1 MADFSI
7 DQIDSVHESCEM
19 HTIELLSENTNTG
32 VHSYSLFNSLNEGI
46 IFHTNKEKLFLTREK
61 YYNAIISVTIFNE
74 DIKSLEY
81 TLSGIFAN
89 RTFKSYRSQV
99 LMKTLLIII
108 SDGYKHLSES
118 IKAKL
123 ES

>member
-61 YYNAIISVTIFNE
+61 
-74 DIKSLEY
+74 
-81 TLSGIFAN
+81 
-89 RTFKSYRSQV
+89 
-99 LMKTLLIII
+99 
-108 SDGYKHLSES
+108 
-118 IKAKL
+118 
-123 ES
+123 